1 MKKIMNL
8 LKKDQRGLTLVEL
21 LAVIVIL
28 AIIGSIAFVSIG
40 KVTENSRKDAHVA
53 NAVQLIEAVKLYE
66 ASNGEPLTSVNS
78 VQLIEAGFLSG
89 FVNPW
94 GSNAE
99 TGDYVGTVRKGDD
112 GIYYV
117 TITSSNAKPEINDL
131 AENLVKQGRK
141 AIEGANNQPGNGG
154 DQGDT
159 EGQ

>member
-1 MKKIMNL
+1 M
-8 LKKDQRGLTLVEL
+8 
-21 LAVIVIL
+21 
-28 AIIGSIAFVSIG
+28 
-40 KVTENSRKDAHVA
+40 
-53 NAVQLIEAVKLYE
+53 YE